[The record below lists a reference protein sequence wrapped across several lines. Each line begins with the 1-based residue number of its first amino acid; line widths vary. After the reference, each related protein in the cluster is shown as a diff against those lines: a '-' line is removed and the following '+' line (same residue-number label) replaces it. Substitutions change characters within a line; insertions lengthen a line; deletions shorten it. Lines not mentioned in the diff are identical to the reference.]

1 MNSLTAKY
9 NIIKTLIFTL
19 IFLLNQTLANSL
31 EIFNVA
37 PNFIFSV
44 ILCASLVE
52 NDMSNIYY
60 SLAFGLLFDFFN
72 GKIMGVHTV
81 LFVLI
86 PFVLSEFYHT
96 YFENM
101 VSVKTLFAFVG
112 CLMYSLLFAIFF
124 GLRGEGFFELFVN
137 VSIVE
142 FLYNGVITIV
152 AIFIYRKIISI
163 RRSAWRVR

>member
-1 MNSLTAKY
+1 MNSFSAKY
-9 NIIKTLIFTL
+9 NLIKTLVFTL
-19 IFLLNQTLANSL
+19 IFFLNQTLANSL
-31 EIFNVA
+31 EILNVA

-44 ILCASLVE
+44 ILCASLIE
-52 NDMSNIYY
+52 NDTSNIYY

-86 PFVLSEFYHT
+86 PFVLSEFYHN

-101 VSVKTLFAFVG
+101 VSVKTLFAFIG

-124 GLRGEGFFELFVN
+124 GLRGEGFLEIFIN
-137 VSIVE
+137 VSLVE
-142 FLYNGVITIV
+142 LVYNSVITII
-152 AIFIYRKIISI
+152 AIFIYRKIISL
-163 RRSAWRVR
+163 RRTAWRVR